1 MERRGSDGGP
11 AWGGSRWGARRAALS
26 GGPRK
31 ITCMAVLIKPA
42 LACRVG
48 SAATSRLA
56 AGVPMLLLSPEATTQ
71 YKIFADA
78 SELVQAAV
86 PAILQGIAF
95 LGTIIFFA
103 TFSVLLGSAQ
113 FQPSNPTLAAAVG
126 FFRQPFSFRQPS
138 DTVELWD
145 EE

>member
-1 MERRGSDGGP
+1 MWGLGG
-11 AWGGSRWGARRAALS
+11 ARCGGARRS
-26 GGPRK
+26 ERRTQEDYR
-31 ITCMAVLIKPA
+31 TCMAVLIKPA
-42 LACRVG
+42 LACRMG